1 MIEWLSLKQ
10 VDLVHKIMEEH
21 IKPGDCVLDGTI
33 GNGRDTLMLCGLVGE
48 KGCVHGFDIQQIA
61 VDRTLERLKLSG
73 FEKRVCIH
81 KDSHGNIPVY
91 IQEEISAFVFNLGY
105 LPDGDK
111 NIVTCGEETVK
122 ALDASLG
129 RLKTGGIGTVLI
141 YYGHE
146 GGLEEKKQLEEFLCQ
161 LPAKKYDV
169 IRIDNYNRR
178 HTPPILYIIKK
189 K

>member
-1 MIEWLSLKQ
+1 MALTYSKLQW
-10 VDLVHKIMEEH
+10 
-21 IKPGDCVLDGTI
+21 
-33 GNGRDTLMLCGLVGE
+33 N
-48 KGCVHGFDIQQIA
+48 
-61 VDRTLERLKLSG
+61 RTLERLKLSG

-146 GGLEEKKQLEEFLCQ
+146 GGLEEKSS
-161 LPAKKYDV
+161 
-169 IRIDNYNRR
+169 
-178 HTPPILYIIKK
+178 
-189 K
+189 